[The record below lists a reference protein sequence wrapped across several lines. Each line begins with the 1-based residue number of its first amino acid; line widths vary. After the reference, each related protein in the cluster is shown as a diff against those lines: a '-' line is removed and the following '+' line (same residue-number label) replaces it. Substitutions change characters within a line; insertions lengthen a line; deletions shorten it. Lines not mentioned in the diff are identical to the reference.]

1 MGQFQFE
8 FRTATTL
15 FKRVEVQSCHFPI
28 IPFLSSFLSNL
39 FYVFWAIRKS
49 LE

>member
-28 IPFLSSFLSNL
+28 IPFLSSNL